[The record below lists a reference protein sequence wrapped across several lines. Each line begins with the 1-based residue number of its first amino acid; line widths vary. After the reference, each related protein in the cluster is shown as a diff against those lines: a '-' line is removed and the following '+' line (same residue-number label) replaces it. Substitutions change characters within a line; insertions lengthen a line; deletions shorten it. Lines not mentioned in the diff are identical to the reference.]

1 MTYSMTH
8 TYPCDF
14 QGAGVKPTWPI
25 ILPPEHCTLF
35 ITVLEGGATSA
46 GGEAG
51 VSLPQIMPSVWV
63 HLKFSETE
71 GLGVGRM
78 DHRTRTIANV
88 TLSIK
93 NAKWVSYRLSSGWHC
108 AKFWWMRSAESQKCP
123 DSCKSSRTQE
133 WRWKWV
139 GAFGISDLGTALLQK
154 WIYK

>member
-1 MTYSMTH
+1 MQLFNTEGGTH
-8 TYPCDF
+8 IL
-14 QGAGVKPTWPI
+14 VWPI
-25 ILPPEHCTLF
+25 PWHTPTHVTSKVQGWNPLDPSYCPQHIAHS
-35 ITVLEGGATSA
+35 ITVLEGRATSA

-51 VSLPQIMPSVWV
+51 VSLPQTMPSVWV

-78 DHRTRTIANV
+78 DQRTRTIANV

-93 NAKWVSYRLSSGWHC
+93 NTEWVSYRLSSGWHC

-133 WRWKWV
+133 
-139 GAFGISDLGTALLQK
+139 
-154 WIYK
+154 